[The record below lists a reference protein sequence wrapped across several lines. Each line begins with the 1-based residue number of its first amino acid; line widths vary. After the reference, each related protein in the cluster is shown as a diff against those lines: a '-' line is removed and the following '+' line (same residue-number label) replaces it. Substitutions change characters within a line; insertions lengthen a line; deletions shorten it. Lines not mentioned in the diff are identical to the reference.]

1 MEKFSESFMVKI
13 SIEMKDRIR
22 IEADQ
27 EDRTLSNMVRRLIAE
42 ALEARAIKETD

>member
-1 MEKFSESFMVKI
+1 MEKFTESFMIKI
-13 SIEMKDRIR
+13 SAEMKDHIKFV
-22 IEADQ
+22 ADQ